1 MLSVVRCTLVLRVY
15 GERVKGYLGARRVGL
30 SCVVLRTFV
39 LALFTCCEIFFFL
52 TCCECICG
60 TH

>member
-30 SCVVLRTFV
+30 SCIALRTFHV
-39 LALFTCCEIFFFL
+39 LRNLFLSYVLRMHLWYALK
-52 TCCECICG
+52 CI
-60 TH
+60 